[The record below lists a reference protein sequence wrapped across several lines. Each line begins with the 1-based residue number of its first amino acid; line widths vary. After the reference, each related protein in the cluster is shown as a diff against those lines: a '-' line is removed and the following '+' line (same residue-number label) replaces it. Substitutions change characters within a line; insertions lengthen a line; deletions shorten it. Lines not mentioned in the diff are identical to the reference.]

1 MTHTRVRVA
10 ALLLVLATGRVASAQ
25 ELEPGAYWP
34 IPKGLNIV
42 TAVNNINWGD
52 VAFDPAAPID
62 EASATINTTA
72 FAFARAFALVGRSA
86 NASVMVPIV
95 AGHVEGLYLG
105 EFAEVSRFGQGDPRF
120 KFAVNLFGAPS
131 MTPKEFASYQQR
143 GIVGVGLTVAPPLG
157 QYDSTKLINL
167 GTNRWS
173 FKPELG
179 LSRTWG
185 KWVLET
191 AAGVWLFTDN
201 DEFIGGRTREQDPVF
216 AYQVHLTYKFNRG
229 MWLAADANFY
239 TGGTTTIGGKA
250 NLDLQRN
257 SRAGFTFSKSFA
269 RGHAFRASVSDG
281 AYTTIGAAFTSV
293 AVGYNY
299 AWLR

>member
-1 MTHTRVRVA
+1 MSLSRGWLA
-10 ALLLVLATGRVASAQ
+10 ASLLLVLPLTAAAQ

-42 TAVNNINWGD
+42 TVVNNINWGD

-72 FAFARAFALVGRSA
+72 VAYARAFALMGRSA

-105 EFAEVSRFGQGDPRF
+105 EFAEVGRFGQGDPRM
-120 KFAVNLFGAPS
+120 KLAVNLYGAPS
-131 MTPKEFASYQQR
+131 MTPKEFASYQQGR
-143 GIVGVGLTVAPPLG
+143 IVGVSLTVAPPLG
-157 QYDSTKLINL
+157 QYDPAKLINL

-179 LSRTWG
+179 VSSTRG
-185 KWVLET
+185 KWVIEGM
-191 AAGVWLFTDN
+191 AGVWLFTDN
-201 DEFIGGRTREQDPVF
+201 DEFVGGRTREQDPVF

-239 TGGTTTIGGKA
+239 TGGQTTIGGKT
-250 NLDLQRN
+250 NLDLQKN
-257 SRAGFTFSKSFA
+257 SRAGFTFSKSLA
-269 RGHAFRASVSDG
+269 RGHAFRVSVSDG